1 MPWTS
6 VVQGYE
12 AVEALNPTF
21 SAKRALLGL
30 SQRVSIPLNPSTL
43 SEDLLVQEDLKSS
56 SNPALSICVPWTFLK
71 RPKDPLLVGTSL
83 YFEPG
88 RKAVEFG

>member
-1 MPWTS
+1 
-6 VVQGYE
+6 
-12 AVEALNPTF
+12 VEALNPVF

-30 SQRVSIPLNPSTL
+30 SQKVLIPLHPSRL
-43 SEDLLVQEDLKSS
+43 SEDILVQEDLKSS

-71 RPKDPLLVGTSL
+71 HPKDPLLVGTSL

-88 RKAVEFG
+88 GKVAEFG

>member
-1 MPWTS
+1 M
-6 VVQGYE
+6 
-12 AVEALNPTF
+12 
-21 SAKRALLGL
+21 
-30 SQRVSIPLNPSTL
+30 L

-71 RPKDPLLVGTSL
+71 CPKDLLLVGTSL

-88 RKAVEFG
+88 RKVEEFG